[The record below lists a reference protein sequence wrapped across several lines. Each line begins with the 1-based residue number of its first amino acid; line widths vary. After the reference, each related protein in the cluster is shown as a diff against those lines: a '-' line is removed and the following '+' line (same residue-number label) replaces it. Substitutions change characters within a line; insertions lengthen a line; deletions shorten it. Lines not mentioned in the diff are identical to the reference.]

1 MPSKTKENKKVP
13 EKVKGKVI
21 ALLNPKGGVG
31 KTTSAVNLAGGLSE
45 RGRRVLLVDLDD
57 QQYATR
63 WADVEVSDNL
73 VEALLK
79 DNPLRPVRSEL
90 GFDVVGASDG
100 LSTLP
105 REVAG
110 RLELQARPND
120 LLSDALEEIGAR
132 DTYDYV
138 LLDCPGDMD
147 MVTVNGML
155 AADTVVLPMATA
167 SMSLSTV
174 RRTFDRV
181 VRLMRAFKREPRVR
195 VMMGMYQASKRIHQ
209 DVVSEVQSDFAEGER
224 FQTIIPFS
232 VRLEECESHRAT
244 IFQHAGSSA
253 PTQAFRDLTEEVLQW
268 LED

>member
-1 MPSKTKENKKVP
+1 MAK
-13 EKVKGKVI
+13 KVKGNVL

-63 WADVEVSDNL
+63 WADVEITDNL

-79 DNPLRPVRSEL
+79 DDVLRPVPSEL

-100 LSTLP
+100 LSTFP

-120 LLSDALEEIGAR
+120 LLADALEEVGTR
-132 DTYDYV
+132 DAYDYV

-147 MVTVNGML
+147 MITVNGML
-155 AADTVVLPMATA
+155 AADTVMLPMATA

-181 VRLMRAFKREPRVR
+181 VRLMQAFKREPRVR
-195 VMMGMYQASKRIHQ
+195 VLMGMHQSRKRIQQ
-209 DVVSEVQSDFAEGER
+209 DVVAEVLKDFSEAER
-224 FQTIIPFS
+224 FTTIIPFS

-244 IFQHAGSSA
+244 IFQHAGASA
-253 PTQAFRDLTEEVLQW
+253 PTQAFRDLTEEVLRW